1 MQRRKASHQA
11 EPGLCLP
18 ARASTALLDW
28 WYTMS
33 TAEPRGRL
41 YRPASSSSVIKHP
54 VVISDLLNQKAR
66 AFLRKK
72 MDIAYL
78 RDLPG
83 LDALYSSPEEPE
95 VLGPSGRVYGAQA
108 LCCCLPGYEPRRSAI
123 MFVESRYFDPFILL
137 TILINCG
144 TMALESPLDEPG
156 TWKAEAIDNFE
167 WMFLAIFTSELLA
180 KVLAYGLITHSGSYL
195 RDPWCQLDLAVVTL
209 AWLPIL
215 VPTLGHYSTL
225 RALRV
230 LRPLRALKRVPGMPL
245 LVQWL
250 LDVMSKMANV
260 VLIFVFVFLIT
271 GIVGMELFKGT
282 LHYRCALPGF
292 VEGVE
297 ASVQAPFDTEIACHQ
312 ADYPCTEHNL
322 VEGSTC
328 KFFTANPN
336 HGVSSFDSIGL
347 AFIMLAQGTTFDDWA
362 ESMYQLMIVYSPFV
376 WIYFALVVL
385 ICGFCLANLF
395 LAVIFLEYSA
405 SRSTIHG
412 PEETVETSVQ
422 VTGAEDTAALL
433 AGHELS
439 DTSPSGD
446 VSADNVS
453 VRHPPV
459 PGGDCKGL
467 LATIA
472 ESSWLSM
479 CATILVAINVVL
491 MCMPYEGMTATYAA
505 NLEQGAMVISCLF
518 IAEMGIKVTGLGCA
532 GYWSDGWN
540 VRKIQVLE
548 RDATP
553 PWAHPD
559 MNSRVDATLNP
570 LLADAGWDDG
580 FIDDLRDDLI
590 CSASRPR
597 RLGHISTHD
606 THPTRASHPTPDEE
620 LARAV
625 HHLQDLSAR
634 IAADG

>member
-1 MQRRKASHQA
+1 VFGGEVRDRRFCSACGVRSTPKGFDQA
-11 EPGLCLP
+11 KPGLRLRA

-28 WYTMS
+28 WMP

-41 YRPASSSSVIKHP
+41 YRPASSSVIKQP

-66 AFLRKK
+66 AFLKKK

-83 LDALYSSPEEPE
+83 LDALYSSPEVPE

-137 TILINCG
+137 TILTNCG

-167 WMFLAIFTSELLA
+167 WVFLAIFTSELLA

-195 RDPWCQLDLAVVTL
+195 RDPWCQLDFAVVTL

-215 VPTLGHYSTL
+215 IPTLGHYSTL

-297 ASVQAPFDTEIACHQ
+297 ASMQAPFDTQIACHQ
-312 ADYPCTEHNL
+312 TDDPCTKHNL
-322 VEGSTC
+322 AEGSTC
-328 KFFTANPN
+328 KFFAANPN
-336 HGVSSFDSIGL
+336 HGVTSFDSIGL

-362 ESMYQLMIVYSPFV
+362 ESMYQLMIVSSPFV

-405 SRSTIHG
+405 SRNTIHG
-412 PEETVETSVQ
+412 PKVTVETSVQ
-422 VTGAEDTAALL
+422 IAGAEDTAALL

-446 VSADNVS
+446 VSAKSVS
-453 VRHPPV
+453 VPPPAV

-479 CATILVAINVVL
+479 SATILVAINVVL

-505 NLEQGAMVISCLF
+505 NLEQGSMVISCLF

-540 VRKIQVLE
+540 VRNVQ
-548 RDATP
+548 
-553 PWAHPD
+553 
-559 MNSRVDATLNP
+559 
-570 LLADAGWDDG
+570 
-580 FIDDLRDDLI
+580 
-590 CSASRPR
+590 
-597 RLGHISTHD
+597 
-606 THPTRASHPTPDEE
+606 
-620 LARAV
+620 
-625 HHLQDLSAR
+625 
-634 IAADG
+634 